1 MICIEIETNLERP
14 IFPKPFDLRTSVTV
28 KTLGASPISPPTFQ
42 KAQLQ
47 YIEGLVGSNV
57 ATDLGDYVNAIRYEP
72 MVHIKTTYSNIDLG
86 TWA

>member
-1 MICIEIETNLERP
+1 MI
-14 IFPKPFDLRTSVTV
+14 D
-28 KTLGASPISPPTFQ
+28 KTLGASPISSPTFQ

-86 TWA
+86 TWARMSSSTT